1 MRSTNRSNAKNV
13 IIHTPESMAFGY
25 ILQATIGKK
34 VNFQFVIYLGKKSY
48 VLIGPL
54 LMTNWKFTKYL
65 SDVDLEN
72 VTKDHVQRGVN
83 SYFLSCFLICFTISP
98 EKMLCFLI
106 VMLCFSS
113 FSVFQVPKSTHLIQ
127 TWGVQTVQM
136 RRMWLFTR
144 FKAWPLVTFCKPPS

>member
-1 MRSTNRSNAKNV
+1 
-13 IIHTPESMAFGY
+13 
-25 ILQATIGKK
+25 
-34 VNFQFVIYLGKKSY
+34 
-48 VLIGPL
+48 
-54 LMTNWKFTKYL
+54 MTTWKFTKYL

-144 FKAWPLVTFCKPPS
+144 LKAWPLVTFCKPPSERKWTSSLSFMRPEIQIQFQPQSSCGERPWK